1 MKPAARTPHARA
13 NTGTLNFG
21 AMTTAAIINE
31 ILNIKGVNAGK
42 EKRSWLFCMPLEKA
56 TKEINAKYG
65 NIILKIST
73 AKSFLKSSK

>member
-1 MKPAARTPHARA
+1 MPA
-13 NTGTLNFG
+13 
-21 AMTTAAIINE
+21 
-31 ILNIKGVNAGK
+31 
-42 EKRSWLFCMPLEKA
+42 KRSDHGLFCMPLEKA